1 MQERCGFS
9 LPQLKKEE
17 QVLNVQSKMK
27 AVHHL
32 DVPWRPSD
40 IQQRNGRIIRQ
51 GNENK
56 EVDIY
61 HYITKGSFDNYL
73 WATQENKLRY
83 N

>member
-1 MQERCGFS
+1 MYRGD
-9 LPQLKKEE
+9 
-17 QVLNVQSKMK
+17 QVTSK
-27 AVHHL
+27 
-32 DVPWRPSD
+32 
-40 IQQRNGRIIRQ
+40 QRNGRIIRQ

-83 N
+83 IKQIMTSKEPIRAAEDN